1 MSDDAARA
9 AALLAFWF
17 GAPGTPEHDARRA
30 IWFKADAAFDA
41 ALGAEFG
48 EDRRRAAAGQCDHW
62 CGERDSALALV
73 LLLDQ
78 LPRNLY
84 RGQAGAFATDAQARA
99 AARQALAR
107 GFDQAVPPV
116 RRGFF
121 YLPFEHSEAS
131 ADQDVALALFAAMP
145 RGPHYESQ
153 LDYARRHHA
162 IIARFGRFPHRNR
175 ALGRVTTAEEA
186 EFLKQPG
193 SSF

>member
-1 MSDDAARA
+1 MSDDASRV

-17 GAPGTPEHDARRA
+17 GAPGSPEHDTWRA

-41 ALGAEFG
+41 ALGARFG

-62 CGERDSALALV
+62 GAECDAALALL

-84 RGQAGAFATDAQARA
+84 RGQAAAFATDAKARA
-99 AARQALAR
+99 AARAALAR
-107 GFDQAVPPV
+107 GFDQALPPV
-116 RRGFF
+116 RRVFL
-121 YLPFEHSEAS
+121 YLPFEHSEDL
-131 ADQDVALALFAAMP
+131 ADQDHALALFTAMP
-145 RGPHYESQ
+145 PGPRYEHE

-175 ALGRVTTAEEA
+175 ALGRVSTAEE
-186 EFLKQPG
+186 EDFLKQPG